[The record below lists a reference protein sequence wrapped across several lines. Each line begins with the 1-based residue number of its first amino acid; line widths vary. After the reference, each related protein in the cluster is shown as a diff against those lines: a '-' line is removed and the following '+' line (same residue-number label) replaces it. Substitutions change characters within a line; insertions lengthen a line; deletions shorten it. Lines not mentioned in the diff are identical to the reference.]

1 MTPVFPPAP
10 ASRAKRSAWRSS
22 LKNLPLAVPL
32 LLFALLC
39 ILPFW
44 LVLSA
49 SLTSEAEIMAY
60 GFGFFPRQVDL
71 TAYRI
76 LLKDAG
82 RIGSGYRISILVT
95 AIGTILSVAVIS
107 LAAYPISQ
115 DRVRYHRA
123 LNFFVLFTM
132 LFNGGMVPWFIVCRN
147 MLHLTDSIWALILP
161 YLANAWYIFL
171 VRNYYRGIPAELVEA
186 AKIDGAG
193 EYRIFFRIMFPLAKP
208 VVATISLFISLNYW
222 NDWWLGIMLIDNA
235 DRQPLQLLLR
245 TITSN
250 IQFLSSA
257 GNVNAIAQAASSLP
271 SEGIKM
277 ATCIVTIG
285 PIILVYPF
293 VQKYFVKG
301 IMVGAVKG

>member
-1 MTPVFPPAP
+1 MHQKH
-10 ASRAKRSAWRSS
+10 SY
-22 LKNLPLAVPL
+22 KNLPIAILL
-32 LLFALLC
+32 LLFAVIC
-39 ILPFW
+39 VLPFW
-44 LVLSA
+44 LVFSG
-49 SLTSEAEIMAY
+49 SLTGETEIMTY
-60 GFGFFPRQVDL
+60 GYGLFPKKVDF

-76 LLKDAG
+76 LLNDAG
-82 RIGSGYRISILVT
+82 RILNGYK
-95 AIGTILSVAVIS
+95 IS
-107 LAAYPISQ
+107 LIVTVLGTALCVFVVALTAWPISQ
-115 DRVRYHRA
+115 ERVKYHSL

-171 VRNYYRGIPAELVEA
+171 VRNYYKGIPSELVEA

-193 EYRIFFRIMFPLAKP
+193 EYRIFFRIIFPLAKP
-208 VVATISLFISLNYW
+208 VIATISLFACLNYW
-222 NDWWLGIMLIDNA
+222 NDWWLGIMLID
-235 DRQPLQLLLR
+235 DIQKQPLQLLLR

-257 GNVNAIAQAASSLP
+257 GNVNAIAQAAGSIP

>member
-1 MTPVFPPAP
+1 MN
-10 ASRAKRSAWRSS
+10 KKWNW
-22 LKNLPLAVPL
+22 KNFPLAFL
-32 LLFALLC
+32 LALFAVIC

-44 LVLSA
+44 LVLA
-49 SLTSEAEIMAY
+49 GSLTGEEEIMTY
-60 GFGFFPRQVDL
+60 GYSLFPRKVDV

-76 LLKDAG
+76 LLSDMG
-82 RIGSGYRISILVT
+82 RILNGYK
-95 AIGTILSVAVIS
+95 IS
-107 LAAYPISQ
+107 LIVTVAGTALCVFVVALAAWPISQ
-115 DRVRYHRA
+115 ERVKYHSF

-132 LFNGGMVPWFIVCRN
+132 LFSGGMVPWFIVCRN

-171 VRNYYRGIPAELVEA
+171 VRNYYKGIPVELVEA

-193 EYRIFFRIMFPLAKP
+193 EYLIFFRIIFPLSKP
-208 VVATISLFISLNYW
+208 VIATISLFACLNYW
-222 NDWWLGIMLIDNA
+222 NDWWLGIMLIDDVA
-235 DRQPLQLLLR
+235 MQPLQLLLR

-257 GNVNAIAQAASSLP
+257 GNVNAIAQAAGSIP

-277 ATCIVTIG
+277 ATCIATIG

>member
-1 MTPVFPPAP
+1 MFNK
-10 ASRAKRSAWRSS
+10 AKQDLS
-22 LKNLPLAVPL
+22 NLPIAAIL
-32 LLFALLC
+32 LLFALVC

-44 LVLSA
+44 LVLSG
-49 SLTSEAEIMAY
+49 SLTAEEDIMAY
-60 GFGFFPRQVDL
+60 GYGLFPRNLDF
-71 TAYRI
+71 TAYKILANDMSRI
-76 LLKDAG
+76 L
-82 RIGSGYRISILVT
+82 SGYKISLIVT
-95 AIGTILSVAVIS
+95 VGGTILSVFVIA
-107 LAAYPISQ
+107 LAAYPLSQ
-115 DRVRYHRA
+115 ERVKYHKF

-132 LFNGGMVPWFIVCRN
+132 LFTGGMVPWFIVCRN
-147 MLHLTDSIWALILP
+147 ILHLTDSIWALILP
-161 YLANAWYIFL
+161 YLANAWFIFL
-171 VRNYYRGIPAELVEA
+171 TRNYYRGIPIELVEA

-208 VVATISLFISLNYW
+208 VIATISLFICLNYW
-222 NDWWLGIMLIDNA
+222 NDWWLGIMLIDNV
-235 DRQPLQLLLR
+235 DMQPLQLLLR

-257 GNVNAIAQAASSLP
+257 GNVNAIAQASSTIP

-277 ATCIVTIG
+277 ATCMATIG